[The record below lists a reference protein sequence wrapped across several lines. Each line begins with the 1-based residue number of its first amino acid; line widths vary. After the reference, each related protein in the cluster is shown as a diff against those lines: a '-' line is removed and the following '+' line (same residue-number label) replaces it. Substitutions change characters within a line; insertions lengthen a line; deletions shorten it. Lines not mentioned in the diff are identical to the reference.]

1 MSTEPETKARL
12 ISRDYLS
19 SLATSAEGIYGLILV
34 AGMIVIS
41 RNLAGSSGEALSTVL
56 STLLVFFIAHVYAA
70 TVARLA
76 KAENGGLGESL
87 RHGIRESLGLLV
99 LGAVP
104 VFVLSLG
111 VVGLLRQTDA
121 VWGALVVDGILLGV
135 LGWFITAARTK
146 SFWARIGGTLLTA
159 GCGAI
164 MILLKVLIHH

>member
-1 MSTEPETKARL
+1 
-12 ISRDYLS
+12 
-19 SLATSAEGIYGLILV
+19 
-34 AGMIVIS
+34 
-41 RNLAGSSGEALSTVL
+41 
-56 STLLVFFIAHVYAA
+56 
-70 TVARLA
+70 
-76 KAENGGLGESL
+76 
-87 RHGIRESLGLLV
+87 
-99 LGAVP
+99 
-104 VFVLSLG
+104 VLSLG